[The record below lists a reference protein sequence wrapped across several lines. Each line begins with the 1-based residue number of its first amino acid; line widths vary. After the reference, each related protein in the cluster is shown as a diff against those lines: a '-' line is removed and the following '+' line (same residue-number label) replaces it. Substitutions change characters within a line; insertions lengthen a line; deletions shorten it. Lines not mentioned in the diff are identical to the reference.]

1 MADNA
6 SSGPAPA
13 MGGAGGAIAAGLSE
27 SEVTAILGQPLH
39 VSFLGG
45 LKKMYEYSDRKIVF
59 VDGNV
64 SEVK

>member
-1 MADNA
+1 
-6 SSGPAPA
+6 
-13 MGGAGGAIAAGLSE
+13 
-27 SEVTAILGQPLH
+27 